1 MKELALKYFKEPISF
16 FSILFII
23 ANVEDICNLI
33 GQTSPLI
40 RTPIVKEL
48 TLKYF
53 KEPISF
59 FFQYCSLLLTCK
71 ISTIWL
77 VKRNTI
83 AAVLYSWSKQML
95 QNTESYWNK
104 GGYFHK
110 IVSQETITCSKSTIK
125 TKEKIC
131 EVCSKITKKTPERS
145 QCRRS
150 VFIVNFKHSSHLFVV
165 FYWCFGQACNFLR

>member
-1 MKELALKYFKEPISF
+1 M
-16 FSILFII
+16 
-23 ANVEDICNLI
+23 
-33 GQTSPLI
+33 
-40 RTPIVKEL
+40 KEL

-53 KEPISF
+53 IESFRTNISVSF

-104 GGYFHK
+104 GGHFHK
-110 IVSQETITCSKSTIK
+110 IISQKTIICSKSTIE

-131 EVCSKITKKTPERS
+131 EACSKITIKTPGRS

-165 FYWCFGQACNFLR
+165 FLLLFWASMQFFALTNFPTCLK

>member
-71 ISTIWL
+71 ISTI
-77 VKRNTI
+77 
-83 AAVLYSWSKQML
+83 
-95 QNTESYWNK
+95 
-104 GGYFHK
+104 
-110 IVSQETITCSKSTIK
+110 
-125 TKEKIC
+125 
-131 EVCSKITKKTPERS
+131 
-145 QCRRS
+145 
-150 VFIVNFKHSSHLFVV
+150 
-165 FYWCFGQACNFLR
+165 